1 MIVEIL
7 ATGNEVIDGDVVNS
21 NASWLAQRM
30 REAGFEPRFHS
41 VVPDD
46 EGLIA
51 EALRRAVDR
60 ADLVL
65 VTGGL
70 GPTVDDLTL
79 EVAAKT
85 FGRPLEAHEE
95 SLRRI
100 RGFFERLGRK
110 IGSNQEKQAWLPKG
124 CTPLP
129 NDVGTAPGAYWVE
142 GRAHLAFFPGVPK
155 ELHEMFRRHFL
166 PLVAGLS
173 AGTALARKTLHCF
186 GMPEGQ
192 LDQDI
197 RPLLDERRE
206 LDGVKLGFRVRFP
219 TIDLRLWCS
228 AEDRAT
234 AEARVAAAA
243 QKIYAKVGEGIFG
256 EDEVRLEEVV
266 GRLLL
271 ERGKTLAT
279 AESCTGGL
287 LASLITDVS
296 GASRYFLEGV
306 VTYSNA
312 AKVRQLGV
320 APATLGAHGA
330 VSAEVALEMARGIRA
345 RSGAD
350 FGVGITGIAGP
361 EGGSPEKPV
370 GTVHIAVVHPGGE
383 WEQRFLFPFDRLRFK
398 QLAAAAALDRLRR
411 LMISIG

>member
-7 ATGNEVIDGDVVNS
+7 ATGNEVVDGDVVNS

-30 REAGFEPRFHS
+30 REVGFETRFHS
-41 VVPDD
+41 AVPDE

-51 EALRRAVDR
+51 EALRRAVAR
-60 ADLVL
+60 ADIVL

-79 EVAAKT
+79 EVAAKA
-85 FGRPLEAHEE
+85 FSRPLEVHEE

-110 IGSNQEKQAWLPKG
+110 IGPNQEKQAWLPKG

-166 PLVAGLS
+166 PLVAGFS
-173 AGTALARKTLHCF
+173 GGTALARKTLHCF

-192 LDQDI
+192 LDQDL

-228 AEDRAT
+228 DRDRAT

-287 LASLITDVS
+287 LASLITDVP

-320 APATLGAHGA
+320 APATLDAHGA

-370 GTVHIAVVHPGGE
+370 GTVHIAVAHPGGE

-398 QLAAAAALDRLRR
+398 QLAAAAALDKLRR
-411 LMISIG
+411 LMKSIG